1 VDIAQGEAVKMPNLA
16 VRLFTV
22 IFFIASLSAAA
33 PLDSGGMQISTKS
46 PSARASFEQGL
57 AKMETLHIEA
67 GLQNWRN
74 ATQIDPN
81 FALAHIFLAYF
92 AQDPTEQMAEREKA
106 LATRKFAGP
115 EEQLII
121 DWLAN
126 GSESQ
131 FVPAIQAMN
140 EALDRYK
147 HDKHLAWLAGWWLL
161 LAQDEP
167 LRAVPMFERAIKL
180 DSKFADPWNE
190 AAYCYARVG
199 EFDKAFAHIKR
210 YTELLPNEANP
221 QDSFAEIS
229 RMAGRYDEALKHYH
243 MSLKLEPGFIESQLG
258 LGDTYALMGNEPQA
272 RAEYSTA
279 IQKGTKVQAV
289 LWSLQSAATYIREGN
304 LSGADTAFQNA
315 AQQAHKNDF
324 GNLEAEAYRSM
335 AMYQKDPAVTT
346 KLLAKAESVLREN
359 HKIPQAL
366 VDQEFASILRTG
378 VELNINSGNMET
390 ASATLKRLEKLAI
403 SNPDAMI
410 QASFHGAS
418 GAMLVA
424 QGKYD
429 DAILQF
435 KEDDRNPFSMH
446 GLVVSYEKTGAREQ
460 AQQMASRLGGF
471 NEPIIEQVIVVLPY
485 REDHPTGNLAAHKD

>member
-1 VDIAQGEAVKMPNLA
+1 MSVSG
-16 VRLFTV
+16 VRLFAIVLFAAT
-22 IFFIASLSAAA
+22 LSAFANA
-33 PLDSGGMQISTKS
+33 QSGGMEISTKS
-46 PSARASFEQGL
+46 PSARASFIQGL
-57 AKMETLHIEA
+57 GKMETLHIQA

-74 ATQIDPN
+74 ATQVDPN

-106 LATRKFAGP
+106 LATRKYAGP
-115 EEQLII
+115 EEQLIV

-126 GSESQ
+126 GSEGQ

-180 DSKFADPWNE
+180 DPKFADPWNE

-199 EFDKAFAHIKR
+199 DYDKAFVHIKK
-210 YTELLPNEANP
+210 YAELLPNEANP
-221 QDSFAEIS
+221 QDSYAEIS
-229 RMAGRYDEALKHYH
+229 RMAGRYEDALKHYH
-243 MSLKLEPGFIESQLG
+243 ISLKLDPTFIESQLG
-258 LGDTYALMGNEPQA
+258 LGDTYALMGNEAQA

-279 IQKGTKVQAV
+279 IQNGTKVQGV
-289 LWSLQSAATYIREGN
+289 LWSLQSAATYVREGN

-315 AQQAHKNDF
+315 AEQAHANDF

-335 AMYQKDPAVTT
+335 AMYQKDLNAGA
-346 KLLAKAESVLREN
+346 KLLKKAEAVLHEN

-366 VDQEFASILRTG
+366 VDQEFASLLRTG
-378 VELNINSGNMET
+378 VELALRSGNMGV
-390 ASATLKRLEKLAI
+390 AAATLKRLEKLAI
-403 SNPDAMI
+403 SNPDGMI

-418 GAMLVA
+418 GSMLVA
-424 QGKYD
+424 QRKYD

-435 KEDDRNPFSMH
+435 KEDERNPFSMQ
-446 GLVVSYEKTGAREQ
+446 GLSVAYQQSGDKEDAQRISARL
-460 AQQMASRLGGF
+460 AGF
-471 NEPIIEQVIVVLPY
+471 NEPIIEQAIVVLPY
-485 REDHPTGNLAAHKD
+485 RESHSAGNLAAHKEDSEIEY